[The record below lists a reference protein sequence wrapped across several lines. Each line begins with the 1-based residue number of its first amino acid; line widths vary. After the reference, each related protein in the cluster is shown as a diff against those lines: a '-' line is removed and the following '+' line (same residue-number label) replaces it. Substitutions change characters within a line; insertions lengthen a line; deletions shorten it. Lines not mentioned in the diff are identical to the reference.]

1 MNKNP
6 FSLQIDPSM
15 FEPANPEEKK
25 ELIIPRKSIPFWQD
39 VWKRLRKNP
48 TAMAGLALII
58 VLLLFAFVGPFIVPY
73 KYDEQVRGHENLRPM
88 QTPEERANIKEAKPK
103 VKNRSEEFAYDF
115 ATSPKTDTAE
125 TAAAETVAEETKVVE
140 EFFPHVLGTDSL
152 GRDNLVRLMY
162 GSRISLIVGII
173 ASIII
178 LIIGSTYG
186 AFSGF
191 IGGKTDNVMQ
201 RIIELLYAIPDIL
214 IVILLSIVL
223 KEPMAQ
229 LFARSTLMSKLTG
242 IGPGL
247 LSMFITFA
255 LLYWVGMARIV
266 RGQVLQLKEQEFI
279 LAAQALGANS
289 GRVIFKHLIPNC
301 IGPIIVTTMFQIP
314 AAIFVESFLSFI
326 GLGISAPMASLGSLA
341 NDAMSGIQTYP
352 YMLAQPAIMIAIIIL
367 AFNMLGDGLRDSL
380 DPRMKK

>member
-1 MNKNP
+1 MAKNP
-6 FSLQIDPSM
+6 FTFQIDPSM

-25 ELIIPRKSIPFWQD
+25 ELDIKRQSLSFWQD
-39 VWKRLRKNP
+39 AWRRLRKNP
-48 TAMAGLALII
+48 TAMTGLVLII
-58 VLLLFAFVGPFIVPY
+58 LLILFAFVGPLIIPY
-73 KYDEQVRGHENLRPM
+73 KYDEQLRGFENLLPM
-88 QTPEERANIKEAKPK
+88 QTPQERAIIKEAIPK

-115 ATSPKTDTAE
+115 KTSKSSE
-125 TAAAETVAEETKVVE
+125 TTELVVE
-140 EFFPHVLGTDSL
+140 TPEIKGAVFPHVLGTDSL

-162 GSRISLIVGII
+162 GSRISLTVGIV

-178 LIIGSTYG
+178 LLIGSTYG

-191 IGGKTDNVMQ
+191 IGGRTDNVMM
-201 RIIELLYAIPDIL
+201 RIVELLYAIPDIL
-214 IVILLSIVL
+214 IVIILSIIL
-223 KEPMAQ
+223 KEPLSQ
-229 LFARSTLMSKLTG
+229 LFATNPAMGRIMG

-279 LAAQALGANS
+279 LAAQALGANNN
-289 GRVIFKHLIPNC
+289 RVIFKHLIPNC
-301 IGPIIVTTMFQIP
+301 MGPIIVTTMLQIP

-367 AFNMLGDGLRDSL
+367 SFNMLGDGLRDAL

>member
-1 MNKNP
+1 MAKNP
-6 FSLQIDPSM
+6 FTLHIDPSM

-25 ELIIPRKSIPFWQD
+25 ELVIPRQSLSFWQD
-39 VWKRLRKNP
+39 AWRRLRKNP
-48 TAMAGLALII
+48 TAMAGLVLII
-58 VLLLFAFVGPFIVPY
+58 LLILFAFVGPFIIPY
-73 KYDEQVRGHENLRPM
+73 KYDEQVRGFENLLPM
-88 QTPEERANIKEAKPK
+88 QTPQERASIKEAVPK

-115 ATSPKTDTAE
+115 KTSKSSETTEPVAE
-125 TAAAETVAEETKVVE
+125 TPEIKKAD
-140 EFFPHVLGTDSL
+140 FPHVLGTDNL

-162 GSRISLIVGII
+162 GSRISLTVGIV

-191 IGGKTDNVMQ
+191 IGGRTDNIMM
-201 RIIELLYAIPDIL
+201 RIVELLYAIPDIL
-214 IVILLSIVL
+214 IVIILSIIL
-223 KEPMAQ
+223 KEPLSQ
-229 LFARSTLMSKLTG
+229 LFATNPAMSRITG

-279 LAAQALGANS
+279 LAAQALGANTN
-289 GRVIFKHLIPNC
+289 RIIFKHLIPNC
-301 IGPIIVTTMFQIP
+301 MGPIIVTTMLQIP

-367 AFNMLGDGLRDSL
+367 SFNMLGDGLRDAL

>member
-1 MNKNP
+1 MSKNL
-6 FSLQIDPSM
+6 FSLHIDPSM

-25 ELIIPRKSIPFWQD
+25 ELIIKRQSLSFWRD
-39 VWKRLRKNP
+39 AWRRLRKNP
-48 TAMAGLALII
+48 TAMIGLALII
-58 VLLLFAFVGPFIVPY
+58 LSLLFAFVGPLIVPY
-73 KYDEQVRGHENLRPM
+73 KYDEQVRGFENLHPM
-88 QTPEERANIKEAKPK
+88 QTPQARDDVKNAVVKP
-103 VKNRSEEFAYDF
+103 KNRSSEFAYDF
-115 ATSPKTDTAE
+115 DTSPPEE
-125 TAAAETVAEETKVVE
+125 TATQTPMAVENKVAI
-140 EFFPHVLGTDSL
+140 FPHVLGTDSL

-162 GSRISLIVGII
+162 GSRISLLVGII
-173 ASIII
+173 ASVII

-191 IGGKTDNVMQ
+191 VGGKTDNIMM
-201 RIIELLYAIPDIL
+201 RILELLYAIPDIL
-214 IVILLSIVL
+214 IVILLAVVL
-223 KEPMAQ
+223 KAPLSR
-229 LFARSTLMSKLTG
+229 LFAIRPELSRLTG

-279 LAAQALGANS
+279 IAAQALGAGNN
-289 GRVIFKHLIPNC
+289 RVIFKHLLPNC
-301 IGPIIVTTMFQIP
+301 IGPIIVTTTFQVP
-314 AAIFVESFLSFI
+314 NAIFVESFLSFI

-367 AFNMLGDGLRDSL
+367 AFNMLGDGLRDAL

>member
-1 MNKNP
+1 MAIKP
-6 FSLQIDPSM
+6 FSFHIDPSM
-15 FEPANPEEKK
+15 FKPADPEEKK
-25 ELIIPRKSIPFWQD
+25 ELTIQRQSLSFWQD
-39 VWKRLRKNP
+39 SWRRLRKNP
-48 TAMAGLALII
+48 TAMVGLAMII
-58 VLLLFAFVGPFIVPY
+58 LSMLFAFVGPLIVPY
-73 KYDEQVRGHENLRPM
+73 NYDEQIRGFENLSPM
-88 QTPEERANIKEAKPK
+88 QTPKERSDAKAEVPK
-103 VKNRSEEFAYDF
+103 PKNRSEEFAYDF
-115 ATSPKTDTAE
+115 DTSVREEKVAPE
-125 TAAAETVAEETKVVE
+125 TIAVE
-140 EFFPHVLGTDSL
+140 LKEPTFPHVLGTDNL

-162 GSRISLIVGII
+162 GSRISLLVGIL
-173 ASIII
+173 ASVII

-191 IGGKTDNVMQ
+191 IGGKTDNIMM
-201 RIIELLYAIPDIL
+201 RILELLYAIPDIL

-223 KEPMAQ
+223 KAPLSQ
-229 LFARSTLMSKLTG
+229 LFAVSPALSKLTG

-279 LAAQALGANS
+279 TAAQALGANNN
-289 GRVIFKHLIPNC
+289 RIIFRHLLPNC
-301 IGPIIVTTMFQIP
+301 IGPIIVTTTFQIP
-314 AAIFVESFLSFI
+314 NAIFVESFLSFI

-341 NDAMSGIQTYP
+341 NDAMGGIQTYP

-367 AFNMLGDGLRDSL
+367 AFNMLGDGLRDAL